1 MHGRDG
7 ELAALVSALD
17 RASAGEQATV
27 WVVGAAG
34 IGKTRLLTETI
45 DMARQRG
52 FVVATTHA
60 EELEQTRPFGAIA
73 RALGCTSRAADPRR
87 AAIASLIRTREVGAH
102 GPITVTSDPGLQFRV
117 VDAFA
122 DLVEDLTLAGPV
134 LLAIDDLQWADACT
148 LLVLNAVLRQ
158 TVGSPLAL
166 IGCLRPEPGS
176 TALHRTLEAGLD
188 VGARRLDLGPLC
200 DGDVRA
206 LVAEAMGAEPGDR
219 LLGQVAAARGNPLSV
234 TELLAALAQDGALY
248 SARGEVDVDSGPV
261 PPTLRLTVLRRLSH
275 LSGPVLDTLRAAS
288 ILGSRFTATDLATVS
303 AGSLA
308 GLSARLVEAVDAHVL
323 EDEGTDLR
331 FRHDLIHEVVYRDI
345 PASIRASLHREAA
358 HRLADAGASPQAVAE
373 HLLRSVQPGDGEGI
387 AWLTGTARD
396 VTPGFPDTG
405 AELFARARGLILVNG
420 PVPDALTLEWA
431 DALLRAGRIP
441 EAVAACLEVLERPDS
456 AVELDTRLRLG
467 SALTIG
473 GEPARA
479 LEQFQAVLGAQGA
492 TPEQRCTSWAEA
504 GTALLWL
511 GQLDGAQEFSGR
523 ASEAATQAGDE
534 QMVIAALATRS
545 VVAALRT
552 RFDDAIQISDE
563 ALRRADSS
571 GGHGGDHYPLH
582 ATRGFLLI
590 ERDRFDE
597 ARSALDAGRR
607 RCEEIGVRWPL
618 PTYQAYLGVERYA
631 RGEWDDAVSELETS
645 AGLIEETGVTFAA
658 VLVHTVLALIRLH
671 RGDLTGA
678 ARSVR
683 AGEESSRRGP
693 RHLSHRTGWAR
704 ALLREAEGESAAAYA
719 TLTSVW
725 NRCVASAT
733 AVDFPRLGPDLVRL
747 GLAEGDLAAAE
758 RVTATLSDAAAASV
772 VPSHRAAAQRCRGLV
787 RDDPAMLARAASGY
801 AAAGRRLDAA
811 LTYQEAA
818 TAFAGHGETDHAR
831 TLFTETRRALE
842 QLQAQRDL
850 LRLDAT
856 MRQAG
861 MPPGRRGP
869 RRRPA
874 TGWASLT
881 ETERAVA
888 DLVADGLTNPQ
899 IGARLYVSRRT
910 VQTHVSHIFRK
921 LDLSSRAQLAG
932 EVTSRRNRFR

>member
-1 MHGRDG
+1 MHGRDS
-7 ELAALVSALD
+7 EFAALVSALD
-17 RASAGEQATV
+17 RAAAGEQATV

-45 DMARQRG
+45 DSAWKRG
-52 FVVATTHA
+52 FSVATTQA

-73 RALGCTSRAADPRR
+73 RALGCTSRAVDPPR
-87 AAIASLIRTREVGAH
+87 AAIASLIRTRDVGAH

-117 VDAFA
+117 VDALA
-122 DLVEDLTLAGPV
+122 DLVEDLTGAAPV
-134 LLAIDDLQWADACT
+134 LLAIDDLQWADTCT

-166 IGCLRPEPGS
+166 IACLRPEPGS
-176 TALHRTLEAGLD
+176 TALHRTLEAGFDL
-188 VGARRLDLGPLC
+188 GARRLHLGPLC
-200 DGDVRA
+200 DGDVRD
-206 LVAEAMGAEPGDR
+206 LVAEVVGAEPGDR
-219 LLGQVAAARGNPLSV
+219 LLGRVAAARGNPLYV
-234 TELLAALAQDGALY
+234 TELLAALAQDGALR

-261 PPTLRLTVLRRLSH
+261 PPTLRMTILRRLSH
-275 LSGPVLDTLRAAS
+275 LSRPVLDTLRAAS

-303 AGSLA
+303 ADSSA
-308 GLSARLVEAVDAHVL
+308 GLSARLVEAVKAQVL
-323 EDEGTDLR
+323 EDDGTGLR
-331 FRHDLIHEVVYRDI
+331 FRHDLIHEVVYHDI

-358 HRLADAGASPQAVAE
+358 RRLADSGASPQAFAE

-387 AWLTGTARD
+387 EWLIGTARD

-405 AELFARARGLILVNG
+405 AELFARARGLILASG
-420 PVPDALTLEWA
+420 PVPDGLTLEWA
-431 DALLRAGRIP
+431 DALMRAGRIP
-441 EAVAACLEVLERPDS
+441 EAVAACLEVLERPHS
-456 AVELDTRLRLG
+456 AVELDARLRLG

-473 GEPARA
+473 GEPGRA

-492 TPEQRCTSWAEA
+492 TAEQRCTSWAEA

-511 GQLDGAQEFSGR
+511 GKLDRAQEFAGR
-523 ASEAATQAGDE
+523 AGAAATRAGNE
-534 QMVIAALATRS
+534 QMVLAALATSS
-545 VVAALRT
+545 VVAGLRT

-571 GGHGGDHYPLH
+571 GGHVGDHYPLH

-590 ERDRFDE
+590 ETDRFDE
-597 ARSALDAGRR
+597 ARTALNAGRR
-607 RCEEIGVRWPL
+607 LCEEIGVRWPL
-618 PTYQAYLGVERYA
+618 PTYQAYLGVERFA

-658 VLVHTVLALIRLH
+658 VLVHTVLALIRMH

-678 ARSVR
+678 ARAVQ
-683 AGEESSRRGP
+683 AGEEASRRGP
-693 RHLSHRTGWAR
+693 RHLSNRTGWAK
-704 ALLREAEGESAAAYA
+704 ALLREAEGDSDAAYA
-719 TLTSVW
+719 TLTGVW
-725 NRCVASAT
+725 HRCVDSAT

-747 GLAEGDLAAAE
+747 ALAAGDREAAE
-758 RVTATLSDAAAASV
+758 RATATLSHAAAASGI
-772 VPSHRAAAQRCRGLV
+772 PSHRAAVQRCHGLI

-801 AAAGRRLDAA
+801 AVAGRRLDAA
-811 LTYQEAA
+811 LTYQAA
-818 TAFAGHGETDHAR
+818 AAAFAGRGESDHAR

-842 QLQAQRDL
+842 HLEAQRDL

-856 MRQAG
+856 MRQVG

-881 ETERAVA
+881 DTERAVA

-921 LDLSSRAQLAG
+921 LDLSSRAELAG
-932 EVTSRRNRFR
+932 EVTSRRHRFR